1 MRNDRERI
9 QDILDAISHIEKH
22 AIKGRKTFD
31 RDELVQ
37 IWMIYHLEI
46 VGEAVRSISEGFKKA
61 NPQIPWKLIAGM
73 RNILVHEY
81 FAIDRDEVWATI
93 EKDIPVLKQQLLEIF
108 ENKG

>member
-1 MRNDRERI
+1 MRDDREKI
-9 QDILDAISHIEKH
+9 QDILDAISHIEKY

-46 VGEAVRSISEGFKKA
+46 IGEAVRSISESFKKA

-93 EKDIPVLKQQLLEIF
+93 EKDVPVLKQQLLEIL

>member
-1 MRNDRERI
+1 
-9 QDILDAISHIEKH
+9 
-22 AIKGRKTFD
+22 
-31 RDELVQ
+31 
-37 IWMIYHLEI
+37 MIYHLEI
-46 VGEAVRSISEGFKKA
+46 IGEAVRSIGEGFKKA

-93 EKDIPVLKQQLLEIF
+93 EKDVPVLKQQLLEIL